1 MGTQVSTQTLKMGTQ
16 SLPNG
21 YPDSPNGYRQ
31 DYDPYLDTT
40 SLSVYSY

>member
-1 MGTQVSTQTLKMGTQ
+1 MGTQVSTQG
-16 SLPNG
+16 LPNGYPNSENG

-31 DYDPYLDTT
+31 DNDPYLDTT